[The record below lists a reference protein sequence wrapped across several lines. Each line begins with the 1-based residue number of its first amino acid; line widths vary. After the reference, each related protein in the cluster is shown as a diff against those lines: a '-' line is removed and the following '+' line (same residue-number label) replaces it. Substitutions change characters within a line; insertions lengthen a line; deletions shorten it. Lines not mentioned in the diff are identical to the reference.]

1 MLTVIDEDYLFNL
14 IKKQNFASVLHITN
28 EDLKSIF
35 SEDVINMIGILNPAI
50 LALREKGDTTVSR
63 ICSLASN
70 SMEIAST
77 SRRSET

>member
-35 SEDVINMIGILNPAI
+35 SEDVINMIGILN
-50 LALREKGDTTVSR
+50 DS
-63 ICSLASN
+63 
-70 SMEIAST
+70 
-77 SRRSET
+77 